1 MTDTENMG
9 NQKIILIVDDQKL
22 ILKALE
28 KMLSSQHKHKV
39 VSALNGLE
47 ALDIVANRKDEDD
60 IFLVISDNRMP
71 QMTGIQMFE
80 SIMELLPDSI
90 RVLMSGYADKE
101 IIAAAVNQGVIHRF
115 INKPWNMDEL
125 NIIVRYADESPE
137 KFRDSTYSCTSLK
150 SFTSNIMQ
158 KEIDKFS
165 ESRND
170 TYLGKIAIQHGFI
183 TRRQLEAAI
192 STTQSARQAGK
203 IVSLE
208 NILFEKGLISSE
220 DMGKLIAVARR
231 RSAKDFAKL
240 ILKDFGVSIKDI
252 NRCLA
257 IQAKE
262 FSETSVCRMLGDIL
276 VDEKILTEELRESA
290 IINAIYSEREE
301 ILKSDPNDSSDRM
314 EKDSVL
320 NEKDHKIILNTK
332 KKNFFKQRAVDKL
345 FCKIAIDK
353 NFVTEP
359 EVLQILEEQLIG
371 FSKNFEIKKIRDIM
385 IEHSIISEAQAALID
400 SLITVKPVSNEDGQK
415 EGKKR
420 VFKIG
425 ENNAFELTVTE
436 DEMEAAIR
444 VVGKM
449 PEGMTAE
456 SLKYLLKAHQI
467 IYGLVD
473 DIDIELFLKRASE
486 PNRPFFIIAK
496 GRPVKLGR
504 DASIKYFFEDENSRF
519 GRELASGKFDYRDR
533 GEINN
538 VAQGTVLAQKIPLI
552 EPVKG
557 STVTGME
564 IPAHILVDVNLS
576 CGKGAVISKDGLTV
590 TAEVNG
596 RPNLALGGKISVVH
610 EKTVEGNVDFKTGN
624 IIFGGDVN
632 VTGTLLPGFSV
643 IADNLTVN
651 DIEDGEVN
659 VENNIIVKNNITN
672 ANIRSGGNLLVAQ
685 SIKKSTISARGDVV
699 IEKEI
704 IDCTII
710 TSGSVLISRGR
721 IVASTIHAAKGIEAK
736 YIGSEKSSPCNLFP
750 GADDHSRDAVKK
762 FNEQIESQKK
772 RLEELQSA
780 QKEWDKKIF
789 EQLNALTELSKIQ
802 EGMLAEKENAL
813 DGKANAASDIV
824 KNHINERIVDIEN
837 RISKT
842 GETINRLFYEHE
854 KSLIKSKSIQVN
866 INAVTM
872 KTHELMKEKNEFQ
885 KWYDNQQKDQ
895 LKKKEIAGV
904 VVHGTLF
911 AGTYIKTTQCAM
923 KAANDIKSSKI
934 YQVLNNSNPAS
945 PFYEIKIDSMSSSR
959 RGH

>member
-1 MTDTENMG
+1 MTESENIG
-9 NQKIILIVDDQKL
+9 NQKTILIVDDQESILNCLKMMLASKGYNILTVSNGAEAIEL
-22 ILKALE
+22 I
-28 KMLSSQHKHKV
+28 
-39 VSALNGLE
+39 
-47 ALDIVANRKDEDD
+47 ANRKDEDD

-71 QMTGIQMFE
+71 KMTGIQMFE

-101 IIAAAVNQGVIHRF
+101 IIEAAANQGVIHRF

-125 NIIVRYADESPE
+125 NIVVRYADESPE
-137 KFRDSTYSCTSLK
+137 KLRDSIYSCSSLN
-150 SFTSNIMQ
+150 SFSSNIMQ
-158 KEIDKFS
+158 KEINKFN

-170 TYLGKIAIQHGFI
+170 IYLGKIAVQHGFV
-183 TRRQLEAAI
+183 TRRQLDTAI
-192 STTQSARQAGK
+192 STTQSERQTGRV
-203 IVSLE
+203 VSLE

-231 RSAKDFAKL
+231 RAAKDFAKL

-262 FSETSVCRMLGDIL
+262 FSQTSVCRMLGDIL
-276 VDEKILTEELRESA
+276 VEEKILTEELKESA
-290 IINAIYSEREE
+290 VINAIYSEREE
-301 ILKSDPNDSSDRM
+301 ILKSDTDVSSDRM
-314 EKDSVL
+314 QKDSIL
-320 NEKDHKIILNTK
+320 NEKDHKIILNRK
-332 KKNFFKQRAVDKL
+332 KKSFFKQRAVDKL

-353 NFVTEP
+353 HFVTEP

-400 SLITVKPVSNEDGQK
+400 SLITVKHVSNEDGQK

-425 ENNAFELTVTE
+425 ENNAFELTITA
-436 DEMEAAIR
+436 DDMEAAIR
-444 VVGKM
+444 LAGKM

-467 IYGLVD
+467 IYGLAD
-473 DIDIELFLKRASE
+473 DIDIEIFLKRASE
-486 PNRPFFIIAK
+486 SNRPSFTIAK

-533 GEINN
+533 GVINN
-538 VAQGTVLAQKIPLI
+538 VAQGTVLAQKIALI

-557 STVTGME
+557 STVTGIE
-564 IPAHILVDVNLS
+564 IPAPIPIDLNLS
-576 CGKGAVISKDGLTV
+576 CGKGALLSKDGLTV
-590 TAEVNG
+590 TAAVNG
-596 RPNLALGGKISVVH
+596 RPDLAIGGKISVLN

-672 ANIRSGGNLLVAQ
+672 ANIHSGGNLFVAQ
-685 SIKKSTISARGDVV
+685 SIKKSSVTVRGDVV

-710 TSGSVLISRGR
+710 TSGKVVIPRGR
-721 IVASTIHAAKGIEAK
+721 IIASTIYAAKGIEAK
-736 YIGSEKSSPCNLFP
+736 DIGSEKSSPCNLFP
-750 GADDHSRDAVKK
+750 GADDHAKDAVKK
-762 FNEQIESQKK
+762 FNEQIEAQKK
-772 RLEELQSA
+772 RLEELKSA
-780 QKEWDKKIF
+780 QNECEKKIF
-789 EQLNALTELSKIQ
+789 EQLNALTEMSKIQ
-802 EGMLAEKENAL
+802 EGMLVEKENAL
-813 DGKANAASDIV
+813 AGKASAASDIV

-842 GETINRLFYEHE
+842 GETINKMFYEHE
-854 KSLIKSKSIQVN
+854 KSQGKSKNIKIKVREADIQ
-866 INAVTM
+866 IHTAI
-872 KTHELMKEKNEFQ
+872 KERNEFQ
-885 KWYDNQQKDQ
+885 KWYDQERKSL
-895 LKKKEIAGV
+895 LKKDTPSV
-904 VVHGTLF
+904 LVHGILF
-911 AGTYIKTTQCAM
+911 SGTQIKTTQCAM
-923 KAANDIKSSKI
+923 KAKEDIKISKI
-934 YQVLNNSNPAS
+934 HQVLNTENPNA
-945 PFYEIKIDSMSSSR
+945 PFYEIRVDSISSSR
-959 RGH
+959 RRH